1 MSNELMDEK
10 NNVGPLKLTG
20 FPPNCHILLFSLFF
34 LINNVYINMSHETL
48 KNEIKITLKR
58 SFVL

>member
-1 MSNELMDEK
+1 MDEK